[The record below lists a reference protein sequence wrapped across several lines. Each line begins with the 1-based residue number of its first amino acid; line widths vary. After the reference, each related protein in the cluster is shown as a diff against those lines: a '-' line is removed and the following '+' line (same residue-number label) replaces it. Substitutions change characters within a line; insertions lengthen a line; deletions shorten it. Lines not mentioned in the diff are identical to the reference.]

1 MMTAEKQTTTEW
13 QTELTGEML
22 LFSLLGRIL
31 HEVPAKEWLQPLVD
45 DEVFTEAPFAE
56 TRPDVMTGL
65 ALLARWSQAYQQDN
79 YPDTALKEL
88 QVDYT
93 NLFTGM
99 RKYPVAPWE
108 SVYFNEER
116 LVFQEQTMD
125 VRAWYRQYG
134 LEVINLKKEPDD
146 HIGLE
151 LMFVAHL
158 AGLGL
163 AALEAENAPKFEE
176 MLAAQRSFLAKHLFL
191 WVPLWCEQILE
202 FARTDFYRGLA
213 LVIRGALTE
222 LSHILGQPLPEGR
235 LS

>member
-1 MMTAEKQTTTEW
+1 MTIAQKQIAAEW
-13 QTELTGEML
+13 QIQLTGEML
-22 LFSLLGRIL
+22 LFGLLGKMLYEI
-31 HEVPAKEWLQPLVD
+31 PAKEWLQPLVD
-45 DEVFTEAPFAE
+45 GEVFTEAPFAE
-56 TRPDVMTGL
+56 SQSDVIKGL
-65 ALLARWSQAYQQDN
+65 MLLEKWSQVYRGDN
-79 YPDTALKEL
+79 YPDAVLKEL

-99 RKYPVAPWE
+99 RKFPVAPWE
-108 SVYFNEER
+108 SVYFSEER

-158 AGLGL
+158 AGLGV

-176 MLAAQRSFLAKHLFL
+176 MLAAQRAFLAKHLFL

-222 LSHILGQPLPEGR
+222 LSRILGQPLPEGR

>member
-1 MMTAEKQTTTEW
+1 MTMAEKQTVTEW
-13 QTELTGEML
+13 QAQLTGEML
-22 LFSLLGRIL
+22 LLGLLGKIL
-31 HEVPAKEWLQPLVD
+31 YEIPAREWLQPLVD
-45 DEVFTEAPFAE
+45 DEVFTESPFAE
-56 TRPDVMTGL
+56 TQPDVTGGL
-65 ALLARWSQAYQQDN
+65 ALLEKWSQAYQQDS
-79 YPDTALKEL
+79 YPDSMLKEL

-99 RKYPVAPWE
+99 RKFPVAPWE

-125 VRAWYRQYG
+125 VRAWYRRYG

-151 LMFVAHL
+151 LTFVAHL
-158 AGLGL
+158 ARLGL
-163 AALEAENAPKFEE
+163 AALEAGDEPEFAAL
-176 MLAAQRSFLAKHLFL
+176 LAAQRDFLAKHLFL
-191 WVPLWCEQILE
+191 WVPLWCGQILE

-213 LVIRGALTE
+213 LVIRGALAE
-222 LSHILGQPLPEGR
+222 LSRILQTPLPEGR

>member
-1 MMTAEKQTTTEW
+1 MTIAQKQIATEW
-13 QTELTGEML
+13 QIQLTGEML
-22 LFSLLGRIL
+22 LFGLLGKMLYEI
-31 HEVPAKEWLQPLVD
+31 PAKEWLRPLVD

-56 TRPDVMTGL
+56 SQSDVMKGL
-65 ALLARWSQAYQQDN
+65 ALLEKWSQVYREDS
-79 YPDTALKEL
+79 YPDAVLKAL

-99 RKYPVAPWE
+99 RKLPVAPWE

-163 AALEAENAPKFEE
+163 AALEAGDEPEFEE
-176 MLAAQRSFLAKHLFL
+176 MLAAQRAFLAKHIFL

-222 LSHILGQPLPEGR
+222 LSRILGQPLPEGR